1 VNTAK
6 FDSGHKQFT
15 IYKMKGWTTLKTTL
29 PRSWKMLN
37 NAPMANEAVLP
48 PPTISKPE
56 KEPYDVGGAEL
67 KKLYALLPKRK

>member
-1 VNTAK
+1 MENAK
-6 FDSGHKQFT
+6 Q
-15 IYKMKGWTTLKTTL
+15 
-29 PRSWKMLN
+29 R
-37 NAPMANEAVLP
+37 AMANEAVLP

>member
-1 VNTAK
+1 MDNFK
-6 FDSGHKQFT
+6 NNL
-15 IYKMKGWTTLKTTL
+15 TTL
-29 PRSWKMLN
+29 ME
-37 NAPMANEAVLP
+37 NAKQRAMANEAVLP

>member
-1 VNTAK
+1 MDHFKNNL
-6 FDSGHKQFT
+6 
-15 IYKMKGWTTLKTTL
+15 TTL
-29 PRSWKMLN
+29 ME
-37 NAPMANEAVLP
+37 NAKQRAMAHEAILP